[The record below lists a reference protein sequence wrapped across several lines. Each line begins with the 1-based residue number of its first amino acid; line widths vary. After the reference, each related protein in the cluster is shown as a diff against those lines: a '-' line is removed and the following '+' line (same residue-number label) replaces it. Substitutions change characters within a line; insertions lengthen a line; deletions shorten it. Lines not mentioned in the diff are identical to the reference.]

1 MLKVQIEIG
10 RVYTAVQARLE
21 EMHTRLKR
29 EEGQAMVEYALIL
42 ALISVVAIAVLQAIG
57 VSITNLFGKV
67 SSALSGVA
75 T

>member
-1 MLKVQIEIG
+1 MLRFYVEVS
-10 RVYTAVQARLE
+10 RVYAAAKKRLE
-21 EMHTRLKR
+21 R

-57 VSITNLFGKV
+57 FSITDLFNKV
-67 SSALSGVA
+67 STALSGVA

>member
-1 MLKVQIEIG
+1 MLRFNVEIG
-10 RVYTAVQARLE
+10 RVYAA
-21 EMHTRLKR
+21 LKNRFER

-67 SSALSGVA
+67 SSALSGIA